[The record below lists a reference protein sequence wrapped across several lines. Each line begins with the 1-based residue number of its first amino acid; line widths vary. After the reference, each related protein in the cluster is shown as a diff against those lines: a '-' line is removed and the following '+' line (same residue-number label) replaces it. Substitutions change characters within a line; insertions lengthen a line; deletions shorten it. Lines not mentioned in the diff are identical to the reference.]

1 MKRKTLKRKKASY
14 ISPLISITLVLFLTG
29 LFGLLIIYA
38 NQLKNFLKE
47 NVQVSIIFQD
57 ETKEADII
65 MLKKM
70 LESENSVLRT
80 DYLSKEKAYQIMTE
94 ELGRDAVKILG
105 FNPFP
110 SSLDV
115 YFKADYAQ
123 VDSVEQFKKTIE
135 QKSYVKEVSY
145 QKVILENIDKNVRLG
160 AMVILI
166 FLLMFLLTAVV
177 LISNTIRLTLYSKRF
192 IIKSMQF
199 VGATQGF
206 IRKPFILTAVKYGV
220 IGGIIANALLVMLV
234 IFLNENMPY
243 LIISDMGINI
253 ILGIMVIIFGAIIT
267 YFSSFFA
274 VKRYLRLKL
283 DDLY

>member
-1 MKRKTLKRKKASY
+1 MKRITLKRKKASY

-57 ETKEADII
+57 ETKEADIV

-70 LESENSVLRT
+70 LESEKTVRRT
-80 DYLSKEKAYQIMTE
+80 EYISKEQASQIMTA
-94 ELGRDAVKILG
+94 ELGRDAVKIIG

-123 VDSVEQFKKTIE
+123 VDSVEQFKKNIE

-145 QKVILENIDKNVRLG
+145 QKVILENIDKNVRIG
-160 AMVILI
+160 AIVILT
-166 FLLMFLLTAVV
+166 FMLMFLLAAVV

-199 VGATQGF
+199 VGATQTF
-206 IRKPFILTAVKYGV
+206 IRKPFILTAVKFGV
-220 IGGIIANALLVMLV
+220 IGGVIANVLLFLL
-234 IFLNENMPY
+234 ILLLNEQIPY
-243 LIISDMGINI
+243 LIITDLRINVLLSVMI
-253 ILGIMVIIFGAIIT
+253 VIFGALIT
-267 YFSSFFA
+267 YFSSLFA